1 MPKYLSGRVKRTPQ
15 GSLTTDRYQYLGLDQ
30 AEPNLGDPPELDA
43 IPGGQ
48 QYQIVSLI
56 SNPGERF
63 WVPIGGGIQPGS
75 VTVRQEGLVVPRTD
89 ANPNLGVSSIT
100 DINFVGSA
108 VTVVGSIN
116 PDGGA
121 GIAVTVTVAPPGNN
135 FEILFNNEEIKPVA
149 SSKNLYTED
158 TLSWLLSSKSNFL
171 ISPLKVSKL
180 FIRIELIILGII
192 LISISQ
198 L

>member
-75 VTVRQEGLVVPRTD
+75 CL
-89 ANPNLGVSSIT
+89 
-100 DINFVGSA
+100 
-108 VTVVGSIN
+108 
-116 PDGGA
+116 
-121 GIAVTVTVAPPGNN
+121 
-135 FEILFNNEEIKPVA
+135 
-149 SSKNLYTED
+149 LYT
-158 TLSWLLSSKSNFL
+158 
-171 ISPLKVSKL
+171 SPSP
-180 FIRIELIILGII
+180 RD
-192 LISISQ
+192 
-198 L
+198 